1 MNHPGHPKPAEMVEQ
16 PVVLRPP
23 RRLRL
28 GTDIDELV
36 GAVEDQH
43 LAFARLVF
51 LAGEQAAA
59 THKGFHGVLLRNP
72 SPSFRGERE
81 GPIAERWEREVGLSA
96 RALESLTSPR
106 PSPPP
111 GGGEGVA
118 PITAPRGA

>member
-28 GTDIDELV
+28 GTDIDELA

-43 LAFARLVF
+43 LALARLVF
-51 LAGEQAAA
+51 MAGEQAAA
-59 THKGFHGVLLRNP
+59 TDKGFHGVLLRNP
-72 SPSFRGERE
+72 SPD
-81 GPIAERWEREVGLSA
+81 
-96 RALESLTSPR
+96 ALASPTSPR

-111 GGGEGVA
+111 GAEREWRRLPHRVVHE
-118 PITAPRGA
+118 